1 MGSARAPR
9 AVRRALAPNPNV
21 VARSA
26 VQSAP
31 PDANDEG
38 VVGCARGGR
47 APHFY
52 LMQLLEIKNLK
63 MDFGKNA
70 EALRAIDDVSFT
82 IGAGET
88 VCLVGESGCG
98 KTVTAL
104 SIARLVPTP
113 PANYVG
119 GEILLNGRD
128 TLKMSAR
135 ELQQIRGGVVSYVFQ
150 DPGASLNPVFRI
162 GNQIKESLKLHKPE
176 KANDAEVIRLLKL
189 VGIPAPESRI
199 KNYPFEMSGGMQ
211 QRVMIA
217 MALASEP
224 KLLVADEPTTA
235 LDVTIQ
241 AQILDLLSELKQ
253 RLGMAILLITHNLGI
268 VGDMA
273 DRVAVMYAGQ
283 IVELAPAKE
292 LLHRPLHPY
301 TKALM
306 NSVPKLGATIRWG
319 EATDEPGLA
328 SKTARED
335 ARPTRLQ
342 SIPGNV
348 PRIGNFPP
356 GCRFAPRCPI
366 AKPEC
371 SEKIPELLEVEP
383 GRFVRCPF
391 WK

>member
-1 MGSARAPR
+1 M
-9 AVRRALAPNPNV
+9 N
-21 VARSA
+21 
-26 VQSAP
+26 
-31 PDANDEG
+31 
-38 VVGCARGGR
+38 
-47 APHFY
+47 
-52 LMQLLEIKNLK
+52 LLEIKNLK
-63 MDFGKNA
+63 LDFGSGA
-70 EALRAIDDVSFT
+70 EALRAVDGVSLA

-104 SIARLVPTP
+104 SIARLVPAP

-119 GEILLNGRD
+119 GEILLYGTD
-128 TLKMSAR
+128 VLKMSGEALR
-135 ELQQIRGGVVSYVFQ
+135 NIRGGVVSYIFQ
-150 DPGASLNPVFRI
+150 EPGAALNPVFRV

-176 KANDAEVIRLLKL
+176 KANDDEVIRLLKL

-199 KNYPFEMSGGMQ
+199 RNYPFEMSGGMQ

-241 AQILDLLSELKQ
+241 AQILELLHELKQ

-283 IVELAPAKE
+283 IVELSPAKE
-292 LLHRPLHPY
+292 LLRRTLHPY

-306 NSVPKLGATIRWG
+306 ASVPKLRG
-319 EATDEPGLA
+319 
-328 SKTARED
+328 D
-335 ARPTRLQ
+335 ADRL
-342 SIPGNV
+342 SAIPGNV

-371 SEKIPELLEVEP
+371 SKEIPELVEVET
-383 GRFVRCPF
+383 GRWVRCPF

>member
-1 MGSARAPR
+1 M
-9 AVRRALAPNPNV
+9 N
-21 VARSA
+21 
-26 VQSAP
+26 
-31 PDANDEG
+31 
-38 VVGCARGGR
+38 
-47 APHFY
+47 
-52 LMQLLEIKNLK
+52 LLEIKNLK
-63 MDFGKNA
+63 MDFGA
-70 EALRAIDDVSFT
+70 GADALRAVDGVSLN
-82 IGAGET
+82 IGVGET

-128 TLKMSAR
+128 VLKMSNG
-135 ELQQIRGGVVSYVFQ
+135 ELRSIRGGVVSYVFQ
-150 DPGASLNPVFRI
+150 EPGASLNPVFRI
-162 GNQIKESLKLHKPE
+162 GNQIKESLKLHRPDLGAPSTSSVRSDNQNHRVE
-176 KANDAEVIRLLKL
+176 PARGAPSRRKALDAEVIRLLKL

-241 AQILDLLSELKQ
+241 AQILELLHELKQ

-283 IVELAPAKE
+283 IVERAPAKE
-292 LLHRPLHPY
+292 LLRRPLHPY
-301 TKALM
+301 TKALI
-306 NSVPKLGATIRWG
+306 NAVPKLAGGAN
-319 EATDEPGLA
+319 
-328 SKTARED
+328 
-335 ARPTRLQ
+335 RL
-342 SIPGNV
+342 SAIPGNV

-371 SEKIPELLEVEP
+371 SEKIPELVGVEP
-383 GRFVRCPF
+383 RRFVRCPF
-391 WK
+391 YESK

>member
-1 MGSARAPR
+1 M
-9 AVRRALAPNPNV
+9 N
-21 VARSA
+21 
-26 VQSAP
+26 
-31 PDANDEG
+31 
-38 VVGCARGGR
+38 
-47 APHFY
+47 
-52 LMQLLEIKNLK
+52 LLEIKNLK
-63 MDFGKNA
+63 MDFGKNS
-70 EALRAIDDVSFT
+70 EALRAIDDVSFA

-98 KTVTAL
+98 KSVTAL
-104 SIARLVPTP
+104 SIAKLVPMP

-128 TLKMSAR
+128 VLKMSSR
-135 ELQQIRGGVVSYVFQ
+135 ELREIRGGVVSYVFQ

-162 GNQIKESLKLHKPE
+162 GNQIKESLKLHRPE
-176 KANDAEVIRLLKL
+176 KATNEEVIRLLKL

-199 KNYPFEMSGGMQ
+199 RNYPFEMSGGMQ

-241 AQILDLLSELKQ
+241 AQILDLLRDLKQ

-283 IVELAPAKE
+283 IVELAPARD
-292 LLHRPLHPY
+292 LLKKPFHPY

-306 NSVPKLGATIRWG
+306 NSVPKLQG
-319 EATDEPGLA
+319 EAD
-328 SKTARED
+328 
-335 ARPTRLQ
+335 RL
-342 SIPGNV
+342 SAIPGNV
-348 PRIGNFPP
+348 PRIGNFPK
-356 GCRFAPRCPI
+356 GCRFYPRCPS

-371 SEKIPELLEVEP
+371 ADKMPELVELEP
-383 GRFVRCPF
+383 NRWVRCSYA
-391 WK
+391 KDLK

>member
-1 MGSARAPR
+1 M
-9 AVRRALAPNPNV
+9 N
-21 VARSA
+21 
-26 VQSAP
+26 
-31 PDANDEG
+31 
-38 VVGCARGGR
+38 
-47 APHFY
+47 
-52 LMQLLEIKNLK
+52 LLEIKNLK
-63 MDFGKNA
+63 MDFGIGA
-70 EALRAIDDVSFT
+70 DALRAVDGVSLT

-98 KTVTAL
+98 KSVTAL
-104 SIARLVPTP
+104 SIAQLVPTP

-128 TLKMSAR
+128 VLKMSNS
-135 ELQQIRGGVVSYVFQ
+135 ELRGIRGGVVSYVFQ
-150 DPGASLNPVFRI
+150 EPGASLNPVFRI

-176 KANDAEVIRLLKL
+176 KLRPLAPALSPFGGEREKNQQSRDSSPSPRPSGEKVAEGRMRGFDLQRLFGLFKKTSDAEIIRLLKL

-241 AQILDLLSELKQ
+241 AQILELLHNLKQ

-283 IVELAPAKE
+283 IVELSPAKE
-292 LLHRPLHPY
+292 LLRCPLHPY
-301 TKALM
+301 TKALI
-306 NSVPKLGATIRWG
+306 NSVPKLAGGANRL
-319 EATDEPGLA
+319 LA
-328 SKTARED
+328 
-335 ARPTRLQ
+335 
-342 SIPGNV
+342 IPGNV

-371 SEKIPELLEVEP
+371 SEKIPELVEAEA
-383 GRFVRCPF
+383 GRWVRCPF
-391 WK
+391 WKNE